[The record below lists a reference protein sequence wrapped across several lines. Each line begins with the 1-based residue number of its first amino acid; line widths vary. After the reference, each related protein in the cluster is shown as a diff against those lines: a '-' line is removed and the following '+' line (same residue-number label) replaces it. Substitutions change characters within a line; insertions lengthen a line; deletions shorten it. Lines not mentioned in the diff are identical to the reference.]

1 MSLPVS
7 SEIPLPDG
15 SAEAAS
21 AAGRPVRMPLL
32 AVLDPALMAH
42 YVPRVAAPIP
52 PVPTPP
58 ASPARPGR
66 ARRVVEED
74 PLLQRFNQRFIAAGH
89 PANSLQLNRKQ
100 QVVATF
106 DEWQLSSVFQPI
118 VAAQSQQVIGHKALL
133 RITGPAG
140 HAVAA
145 PLLFAVERAPARTV
159 LLDRLCRVV
168 HSLNFVRRGLVG
180 VPLHLNVHAL
190 HLLNL
195 PEGHGEFF
203 AEAIAELGL
212 LPSQVTLEIVDEEE
226 CDLLRLQRCIQSYRR
241 FGFRIA
247 LDDFGV
253 SELSL
258 PRVWLLEPDAVKL
271 HERLLHRALSIPC
284 ARAALPQAV
293 TVLHQ
298 AGCQVVAEG
307 VDSARHAELAREA
320 GCDGLQGSWVSK
332 LLPAVSR

>member
-42 YVPRVAAPIP
+42 YVPRVAAPAP

-118 VAAQSQQVIGHKALL
+118 VAAPSQQVIGHKALL

-145 PLLFAVERAPARTV
+145 PLLFAVERAPLSV
-159 LLDRLCRVV
+159 LDNVALPLLYQGLAPAVRAAQ
-168 HSLNFVRRGLVG
+168 SLAVLETLG
-180 VPLHLNVHAL
+180 
-190 HLLNL
+190 
-195 PEGHGEFF
+195 
-203 AEAIAELGL
+203 IADKAGQR
-212 LPSQVTLEIVDEEE
+212 PD
-226 CDLLRLQRCIQSYRR
+226 DLS
-241 FGFRIA
+241 
-247 LDDFGV
+247 
-253 SELSL
+253 
-258 PRVWLLEPDAVKL
+258 
-271 HERLLHRALSIPC
+271 HRA
-284 ARAALPQAV
+284 AGADRRA
-293 TVLHQ
+293 
-298 AGCQVVAEG
+298 
-307 VDSARHAELAREA
+307 
-320 GCDGLQGSWVSK
+320 
-332 LLPAVSR
+332 